1 MKSVL
6 YELYH
11 DNIDASSLYEPLL
24 KEHRNF
30 LRRKFDET
38 DALKEKLDEE
48 ENEKLT
54 EAFDKI
60 VNLAYIDAR
69 WDTSN
74 AFMQGFS
81 LGARIMAEAYCLNI
95 SAKDD

>member
-11 DNIDASSLYEPLL
+11 DNIDPASLYEPLL

-30 LRRKFDET
+30 LQRKFNSIDTLIEGL
-38 DALKEKLDEE
+38 DKENPLFKEALDEI
-48 ENEKLT
+48 LDFAFV
-54 EAFDKI
+54 EAH
-60 VNLAYIDAR
+60 
-69 WDTSN
+69 WDTTN

-81 LGARIMAEAYCLNI
+81 LGTRMMAEAYCLDL
-95 SAKDD
+95 STKD

>member
-6 YELYH
+6 YDLYYG
-11 DNIDASSLYEPLL
+11 NIDPSSFYEPLL

-30 LRRKFDET
+30 LRRKFDSLDTLE
-38 DALKEKLDEE
+38 EILDEE
-48 ENEKLT
+48 KPMLKTILEEVLDFAFV
-54 EAFDKI
+54 EAH
-60 VNLAYIDAR
+60 

-81 LGARIMAEAYCLNI
+81 LGARIIAEAYTLDL
-95 SAKDD
+95 SAKND

>member
-6 YELYH
+6 YDLYYGNL
-11 DNIDASSLYEPLL
+11 DPSSFYDPLL

-30 LRRKFDET
+30 LRRKFDSIDTLREEIEK
-38 DALKEKLDEE
+38 DHSFLKEAFEKVLDFAFI
-48 ENEKLT
+48 
-54 EAFDKI
+54 EAH
-60 VNLAYIDAR
+60 

-81 LGARIMAEAYCLNI
+81 LGARIMAEAYCLDL
-95 SAKDD
+95 SAKDH

>member
-6 YELYH
+6 YDLYH
-11 DNIDASSLYEPLL
+11 DNIDPEALYEPLL

-30 LRRKFDET
+30 LRRKFDSI
-38 DALKEKLDEE
+38 EKLRDGLDK
-48 ENEKLT
+48 ENPQLNEALEKVLDL
-54 EAFDKI
+54 AF
-60 VNLAYIDAR
+60 VDAH

-81 LGARIMAEAYCLNI
+81 LGARIMAEAYCIDL
-95 SAKDD
+95 SSKDY

>member
-11 DNIDASSLYEPLL
+11 GNMDPESFYDPLL

-30 LRRKFDET
+30 LRRKFDSI
-38 DALKEKLDEE
+38 EKLRNGLDKD
-48 ENEKLT
+48 NHQLQAAFEKILDLV
-54 EAFDKI
+54 F
-60 VNLAYIDAR
+60 IDAH

-81 LGARIMAEAYCLNI
+81 LGARIMAEAYTMDL
-95 SAKDD
+95 SAKE